1 MKNYKSLF
9 YTGAV
14 ILLLALSSCENM
26 IDVDL
31 PNNQI
36 VANQVFEDV
45 QTSNAALAAL
55 YGSLRDNSIL
65 SGTSAGALLG
75 TYTDD
80 LDAYTL
86 TDINGIYG
94 LYNNQPSDTNT
105 IVYSTWANAYQNIY
119 TANAIIEGANLSQS
133 LSIAEKQRISA
144 EAIFVRAILM
154 YFLQR
159 IYGDVPFPTSTDYNI
174 NRSLSKKPSKEILA
188 DLEKDFLYVSGIL
201 TDNYRSAERIFP
213 NKKTAQLML
222 AKIYMLE
229 KKWNEAEA
237 ILKLVVRC
245 PLYPFQNDI
254 NKVFIKT
261 EGHIIWQLKTQSATE
276 ATKEA
281 TLYYF
286 SNTAP
291 SMYALANDLVNALDN
306 TDLRK
311 QLWMTKVVANN
322 RSFYRPNKYKNIANN
337 TTEYSIVFR
346 VEEAYLLLAETL
358 AQQNKIDESLIYLN
372 PTRERAGLLP
382 VGAMSKENLLNEI
395 LAENRREFFTEMGH
409 RFLDL
414 KRMNQLN
421 NLLGS
426 KPNWKSFH
434 ELWPLP
440 QRELLINNNLYPQ
453 NNGY

>member
-1 MKNYKSLF
+1 
-9 YTGAV
+9 
-14 ILLLALSSCENM
+14 
-26 IDVDL
+26 
-31 PNNQI
+31 
-36 VANQVFEDV
+36 
-45 QTSNAALAAL
+45 
-55 YGSLRDNSIL
+55 
-65 SGTSAGALLG
+65 
-75 TYTDD
+75 
-80 LDAYTL
+80 
-86 TDINGIYG
+86 
-94 LYNNQPSDTNT
+94 
-105 IVYSTWANAYQNIY
+105 
-119 TANAIIEGANLSQS
+119 
-133 LSIAEKQRISA
+133 
-144 EAIFVRAILM
+144 
-154 YFLQR
+154 
-159 IYGDVPFPTSTDYNI
+159 
-174 NRSLSKKPSKEILA
+174 
-188 DLEKDFLYVSGIL
+188 
-201 TDNYRSAERIFP
+201 
-213 NKKTAQLML
+213 ML

-237 ILKLVVRC
+237 ILKLVVRS

-372 PTRERAGLLP
+372 PTRERAGLIPL
-382 VGAMSKENLLNEI
+382 GAMSKENLLNEI

-421 NLLGS
+421 NLLVS
-426 KPNWKSFH
+426 KLNWKSFH